1 MYTEGT
7 NDCSHYENGVL
18 FFMKRFLAVA
28 LLAALC
34 IGFSACSGDGE
45 GTSDSPK
52 GSEQTSVSVTVP
64 EVFATEGDE
73 MFSNRDGETEADGG
87 VTLITLKG
95 DGATCEGSGAVCD
108 GARVTVQAAGT
119 YRVTGTLNG
128 SLTVEAGDE
137 DKIHLILDGAAVTC
151 ADGAALCVLSAD
163 KVFVTLAEGTEN
175 ALNNGGTFAESE
187 ENVDGAVFSRQDLTW
202 NGDGALTVS
211 STGGHGIVCKDD
223 LVFSGGKISVTA
235 ASHGVDANDS
245 IRIRSTALTVKAGK
259 DGLHCENTDDAE
271 RGFVYMESGT
281 LDVQAEGDGI
291 SASAHGQFEG
301 GTVNILAGG
310 GAENG
315 ASHGSGGYG
324 GFPGSGGP
332 GGKPSHSK
340 STTTETAS
348 TDDSTSMKGIKA
360 EHLLFTDG
368 TYDVDSADD
377 SIHANGTITV
387 NGGVFTLAT
396 GDDGAHADDS
406 LSVTGGT
413 VTVTESYEGLEATNL
428 VLSGGKITVTAD
440 DDGLNAAGG
449 TDSSGLGGR
458 DNGQFGGPG
467 GMSAGNGS
475 IVISGGTLHITAS
488 GDGIDANGTLTITG
502 GHVTVQGPT
511 QGDTSTLDFDRSAV
525 LSGGT
530 FIGTGAS
537 GMAQTFSDV
546 RNQGVIAIRTG
557 SQAAGTEISV
567 KDSDGKVILT
577 HTPSLSFAILIVST
591 PDLVKGESY
600 EICIG
605 NQSAEFEA
613 E

>member
-1 MYTEGT
+1 
-7 NDCSHYENGVL
+7 
-18 FFMKRFLAVA
+18 MKRSLIC
-28 LLAALC
+28 LLLTALC
-34 IGFSACSGDGE
+34 FSFTACAGNGE
-45 GTSDSPK
+45 RESDSPK
-52 GSEQTSVSVTVP
+52 DSDRTGSSVTLP
-64 EVFATEGDE
+64 EVFSSDGKE
-73 MFSNRDGETEADGG
+73 MFSNRDGETEPDGAI
-87 VTLITLKG
+87 TQITLQG
-95 DGATCEGSGAVCD
+95 DSAVCEGSGAVCD
-108 GARVTVQAAGT
+108 GARVTVRAEGV
-119 YRVTGTLNG
+119 YRVTGTLSG

-137 DKIHLILDGAAVTC
+137 DKIHLILDGASITSAN
-151 ADGAALCVLSAD
+151 GAALCVLSAD
-163 KVFVTLAEGTEN
+163 KVFVTLAEGTQN
-175 ALNNGGTFAESE
+175 ALNNGGAFAENE

-223 LVFSGGKISVTA
+223 LVFSGGTISVTA

-245 IRIRSTALTVKAGK
+245 IRIRSTSLTVKAGK
-259 DGLHCENTDDAE
+259 DGIHCENTDDAE

-315 ASHGSGGYG
+315 ASHSSGGYG
-324 GFPGSGGP
+324 GFPGSGG
-332 GGKPSHSK
+332 KPPHK
-340 STTTETAS
+340 RTQETEQTT
-348 TDDSTSMKGIKA
+348 DNSTSMKGIKA
-360 EHLLFTDG
+360 EHLLFRDG
-368 TYDVDSADD
+368 KYEIDSADD
-377 SIHANGTITV
+377 SLHANGTITV

-413 VTVTESYEGLEATNL
+413 VTVSESYEGLEATNL

-475 IVISGGTLHITAS
+475 IVISGGTIHITAS
-488 GDGIDANGTLTITG
+488 GDGIDANGTLTVTG
-502 GHVTVQGPT
+502 GHITVQGPT

-537 GMAQTFSDV
+537 GMAQSFSDV

-557 SQAAGTEISV
+557 TQAAGTEITV
-567 KDSDGKVILT
+567 KDSDGRVILT
-577 HTPSLSFAILIVST
+577 HTPSLPFAILIVST